1 MNNVFIAFFVAFG
14 FFSGVSTVKATRVC
28 FTELYFLCKLLLMLL
43 ETSLPKCLSTSS
55 FIFLWLDYS
64 RSNLFGVVLELFIT
78 DSLHKEIPHE
88 AQLKGQSLAE
98 SPFCQ
103 VQEAARNE
111 YLE

>member
-1 MNNVFIAFFVAFG
+1 
-14 FFSGVSTVKATRVC
+14 
-28 FTELYFLCKLLLMLL
+28 MLL
-43 ETSLPKCLSTSS
+43 KTSLPKCLSTSS
-55 FIFLWLDYS
+55 FIFLWFNYS
-64 RSNLFGVVLELFIT
+64 RSSLFGVILELFIT
-78 DSLHKEIPHE
+78 DSLAKEIPHE